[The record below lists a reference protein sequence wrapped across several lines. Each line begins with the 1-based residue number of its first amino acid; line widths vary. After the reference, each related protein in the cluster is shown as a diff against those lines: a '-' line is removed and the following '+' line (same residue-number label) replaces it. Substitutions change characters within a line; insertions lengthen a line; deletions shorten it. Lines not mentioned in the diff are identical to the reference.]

1 MHDIGITN
9 TVATCGTA
17 LTHAQAK
24 LLKKH
29 TTKVTLI
36 FDGDAAGIRATD
48 RNAEIL
54 IKNQFHVSVILLP
67 EKQDPDSTFITKEL
81 FLQRNNFV

>member
-36 FDGDAAGIRATD
+36 FDGDAAGLRATD
-48 RNAEIL
+48 RNAENSYQKSISC
-54 IKNQFHVSVILLP
+54 IG
-67 EKQDPDSTFITKEL
+67 
-81 FLQRNNFV
+81 NFTA